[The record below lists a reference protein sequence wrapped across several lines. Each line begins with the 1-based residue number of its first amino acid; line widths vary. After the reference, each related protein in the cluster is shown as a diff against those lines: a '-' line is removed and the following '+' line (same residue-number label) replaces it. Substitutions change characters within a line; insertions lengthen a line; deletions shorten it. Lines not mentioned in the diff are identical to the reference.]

1 MVLLWYTNFAWINYD
16 IYGQEFDHMAI
27 IVKLDNKSYLVDIG
41 YGLFSF
47 EPLEILIDVFQLDK
61 CGTFVIAK
69 QSEYYYR
76 VNKIKN
82 SEKTPEYIFKW
93 EERKLMEFNE
103 MCSYHQ
109 SNHKS
114 HFRKNKV
121 ISLAKPNGRIT
132 LTNTT
137 YKITEF
143 DKTKAVKF
151 DEKEFE
157 NNLKKFFN
165 IQIKKV
171 VKR

>member
-1 MVLLWYTNFAWINYD
+1 MF
-16 IYGQEFDHMAI
+16 GRQEFDHMAI

-69 QSEYYYR
+69 HSEYYYR

-143 DKTKAVKF
+143 EKIKAVKF